1 MAVWSGGCSSYD
13 LSFDD
18 FFPLHIEQSG
28 AVLAVRPCAQLARQ
42 SRCPGR
48 QPEGPA
54 LRMSKPLGQ
63 ARHHQD
69 LFGLHG
75 GAPVRSIKP
84 LRQKAKAPAALCLI
98 PQHGGTPRCVP
109 VLIGRSGNAPVSSYQ
124 LRGLPSMKIGSATR
138 AILAARTEFRT
149 SFDMVEGTY
158 FPPAALPS
166 GI

>member
-1 MAVWSGGCSSYD
+1 MERAGSLVLCLVGTAVEM
-13 LSFDD
+13 
-18 FFPLHIEQSG
+18 P
-28 AVLAVRPCAQLARQ
+28 VLATRWSSVA
-42 SRCPGR
+42 
-48 QPEGPA
+48 
-54 LRMSKPLGQ
+54 RMSKPLGQ

-138 AILAARTEFRT
+138 AILAARIEFRT

-158 FPPAALPS
+158 FRPAAVPS